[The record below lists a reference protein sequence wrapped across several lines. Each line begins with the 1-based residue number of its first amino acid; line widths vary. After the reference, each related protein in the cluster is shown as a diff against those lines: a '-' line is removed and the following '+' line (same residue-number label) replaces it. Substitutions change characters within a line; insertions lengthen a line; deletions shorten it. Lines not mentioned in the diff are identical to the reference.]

1 MSWIPRF
8 LSAPALAPYVTP
20 GAGTGLQAR
29 VAALLAQQH
38 ETWPM
43 LRAGTVAQAAA
54 QYRSLQVNGSEVLA
68 QYNPQRLVSTAAQV
82 DAPSIRARR
91 CFLCA
96 EHLPLEERGLAWGED
111 FVILCNPFPILPN
124 HLVIS
129 ARDHIP
135 QAIAGSY
142 GALLDLAAALGEA
155 YWVLYNGPACGA
167 SAPDHLH
174 LQAGTR
180 ALLPILHEV
189 EHWPHQQVVQ
199 HVDQEVFA
207 LTGYRLQ
214 VLIARGSKRST
225 LLAWLQHA
233 VAVLAAVT
241 RASDHEPLLNLLVT
255 CEATGWTVYVFPRA
269 RHRPACYFAEGEA
282 KLTVS
287 PAALDLAGVLVVPDA
302 DHFTR
307 IRAQDI
313 ARIYAEVTLDAPRF
327 AQWMEQCRDHACA

>member
-1 MSWIPRF
+1 MSWITRL
-8 LSAPALAPYVTP
+8 LSDTALAPYVTP

-43 LRAGTVAQAAA
+43 LRAGTVALAAA
-54 QYRSLQVNGSEVLA
+54 QYRSLQVNGSEVIA
-68 QYNPQRLVSTAAQV
+68 QYNPQRLVSTAAPV
-82 DAPSIRARR
+82 DATSIRARR

-96 EHLPLEERGLAWGED
+96 EHLPLEERGLAWGDD

-124 HLVIS
+124 HLVIA
-129 ARDHIP
+129 ARSHRP

-142 GALLDLAAALGEA
+142 GTLLDLAAALGEA

-199 HVDQEVFA
+199 HADQEVFT

-214 VLIARGSKRST
+214 VLIARGRKRST

-233 VAVLAAVT
+233 VAGLATVT
-241 RASDHEPLLNLLVT
+241 RASDPEPLLNLLVT
-255 CEATGWTVYVFPRA
+255 CEATGWTVYIFPRA

-287 PAALDLAGVLVVPDA
+287 PAALDLAGVLVVPDT

-327 AQWMEQCRDHACA
+327 AQWLEQCRDHACA

>member
-1 MSWIPRF
+1 MSWITRL
-8 LSAPALAPYVTP
+8 LSDTALAPYVTP
-20 GAGTGLQAR
+20 GAGTDLQAR

-43 LRAGTVAQAAA
+43 LRAGTGALVVA
-54 QYRSLQVNGSEVLA
+54 QYRSLQVNGAEVLA

-82 DAPSIRARR
+82 DATSIRARR

-111 FVILCNPFPILPN
+111 FVILCNPFPVLPN
-124 HLVIS
+124 HLVIA
-129 ARDHIP
+129 ARSHRP

-142 GALLDLAAALGEA
+142 GTLLDLAAALGEA

-199 HVDQEVFA
+199 HADQEVFA

-214 VLIARGSKRST
+214 VLIARGRKRST

-233 VAVLAAVT
+233 VAGLATVT
-241 RASDHEPLLNLLVT
+241 RASDPEPLLNLLVT
-255 CEATGWTVYVFPRA
+255 CEATGWTVYIFPRA

-287 PAALDLAGVLVVPDA
+287 PAALDLAGVLVVPDT

>member
-1 MSWIPRF
+1 MSWITRL
-8 LSAPALAPYVTP
+8 LSDTALAPYVTP

-38 ETWPM
+38 ATWPM
-43 LRAGTVAQAAA
+43 LRAGTAALAAA
-54 QYRSLQVNGSEVLA
+54 QYRSLQVNGSEVIA
-68 QYNPQRLVSTAAQV
+68 QYNPQRLVSTAAPV
-82 DAPSIRARR
+82 DATSIRARR

-111 FVILCNPFPILPN
+111 FVILCNPFPVLPN
-124 HLVIS
+124 HLVIA
-129 ARDHIP
+129 ARSHRP

-142 GALLDLAAALGEA
+142 GTLLDLAAALGEA

-199 HVDQEVFA
+199 HADQEVFT

-214 VLIARGSKRST
+214 VLIARGRKRST

-233 VAVLAAVT
+233 VAGLATVT
-241 RASDHEPLLNLLVT
+241 RASDPEPLLNLLVT
-255 CEATGWTVYVFPRA
+255 CEATGWTVYIFPRA

-287 PAALDLAGVLVVPDA
+287 PAALDLAGVLVVPDT

-327 AQWMEQCRDHACA
+327 AQWLEQCRDHACA

>member
-1 MSWIPRF
+1 MSWITRL
-8 LSAPALAPYVTP
+8 LSDTALVPYVAP
-20 GAGTGLQAR
+20 GTEMGLQAR
-29 VAALLAQQH
+29 VAALLAQQQK
-38 ETWPM
+38 TWPM
-43 LRAGTVAQAAA
+43 LRAGTAALAAA
-54 QYRSLQVNGSEVLA
+54 QYRSLQVNGSEVIA

-82 DAPSIRARR
+82 DARSIRARR

-111 FVILCNPFPILPN
+111 FVILCNPFPVLPN

-129 ARDHIP
+129 ARYHRP
-135 QAIAGSY
+135 QAIAGCY
-142 GALLDLAAALGEA
+142 GTLLDLAATLGEV

-174 LQAGTR
+174 VQAGTR

-189 EHWPHQQVVQ
+189 ERWPREQVVQ
-199 HVDQEVFA
+199 HADQEVFA

-241 RASDHEPLLNLLVT
+241 HTSDHEPLLNLLVT
-255 CEATGWTVYVFPRA
+255 CEAAGWTVYVFPRA

-327 AQWMEQCRDHACA
+327 AQWMEQCRDHACT

>member
-1 MSWIPRF
+1 MSWSTRL
-8 LSAPALAPYVTP
+8 LSDTALAPYGTP
-20 GAGTGLQAR
+20 GAGTDLQAR

-43 LRAGTVAQAAA
+43 LRAGTGALAAV
-54 QYRSLQVNGSEVLA
+54 QYRSLQVNGAEVIA

-82 DAPSIRARR
+82 DATSTRARR

-96 EHLPLEERGLAWGED
+96 EHLPLEERGLAWGDD
-111 FVILCNPFPILPN
+111 FVILCNPFPVLPN

-129 ARDHIP
+129 ARSHRP

-142 GALLDLAAALGEA
+142 GTLLDLAAALGEA

-180 ALLPILHEV
+180 TLLPILHEV
-189 EHWPHQQVVQ
+189 EHWPRQQVVQ
-199 HVDQEVFA
+199 QADQEVFA

-214 VLIARGSKRST
+214 VLIARGSNRST

-233 VAVLAAVT
+233 VAVLGAVT
-241 RASDHEPLLNLLVT
+241 RASDPEPLLNLLVT

-269 RHRPACYFAEGEA
+269 RHRPTCYFAKGKA

-287 PAALDLAGVLVVPDA
+287 PAALDLAGVLVVPEA

-307 IRAQDI
+307 MRAQDI

-327 AQWMEQCRDHACA
+327 AQWLEQCRDHACT

>member
-1 MSWIPRF
+1 
-8 LSAPALAPYVTP
+8 
-20 GAGTGLQAR
+20 
-29 VAALLAQQH
+29 
-38 ETWPM
+38 M
-43 LRAGTVAQAAA
+43 LRAGTAALAAA
-54 QYRSLQVNGSEVLA
+54 QYKSLQVNGSEVLA
-68 QYNPQRLVSTAAQV
+68 QHNPQRLVSTAAQV
-82 DAPSIRARR
+82 DATSIRARR

-96 EHLPLEERGLAWGED
+96 EHLPQEERGLAWGED
-111 FVILCNPFPILPN
+111 FVILCNPFPVLPN
-124 HLVIS
+124 HLVIA
-129 ARDHIP
+129 ARSHRP
-135 QAIAGSY
+135 QALTGSY
-142 GALLDLAAALGEA
+142 GTLLDLAAALGEA

-174 LQAGTR
+174 VQAGTR
-180 ALLPILHEV
+180 TLLPILHEA
-189 EHWPHQQVVQ
+189 EHWPHQQMVQ
-199 HVDQEVFA
+199 QADQDVFA

-214 VLIARGSKRST
+214 VLIARGSTRST

-241 RASDHEPLLNLLVT
+241 RVSDHEPLLNLLVT
-255 CEATGWTVYVFPRA
+255 YEATGWTVYVFPRA
-269 RHRPACYFAEGEA
+269 RHRPACYFAEDEA

>member
-1 MSWIPRF
+1 MSWITR
-8 LSAPALAPYVTP
+8 LLGDTALAPYVTP
-20 GAGTGLQAR
+20 CAGTGLQAR
-29 VAALLAQQH
+29 VTALLAQQH

-43 LRAGTVAQAAA
+43 LRAGTVALAAA
-54 QYRSLQVNGSEVLA
+54 QYRSLQVNGSEVIA

-82 DAPSIRARR
+82 DATSIRARR

-96 EHLPLEERGLAWGED
+96 EHLPLEERGLAWGDD
-111 FVILCNPFPILPN
+111 FVILCNPFPVLPN

-129 ARDHIP
+129 AHSHRP

-142 GALLDLAAALGEA
+142 GTLLDLAAALGES

-174 LQAGTR
+174 LQAGAR

-189 EHWPHQQVVQ
+189 EHWPHQQVMQ
-199 HVDQEVFA
+199 HADQEVFT

-214 VLIARGSKRST
+214 VLIARGSKRRT

-241 RASDHEPLLNLLVT
+241 RASGHEPLLNLLVT
-255 CEATGWTVYVFPRA
+255 CETTGWTVYVFPRA

-302 DHFTR
+302 NHFTR

-327 AQWMEQCRDHACA
+327 AQWLEQCRDHACA

>member
-1 MSWIPRF
+1 
-8 LSAPALAPYVTP
+8 
-20 GAGTGLQAR
+20 
-29 VAALLAQQH
+29 
-38 ETWPM
+38 
-43 LRAGTVAQAAA
+43 
-54 QYRSLQVNGSEVLA
+54 LQVNGSEVIA

-82 DAPSIRARR
+82 DARSIRARR

-124 HLVIS
+124 HLVIA
-129 ARDHIP
+129 ARSHRP

-142 GALLDLAAALGEA
+142 GTLLDLAAALGET

-174 LQAGTR
+174 VQAGTR

-189 EHWPHQQVVQ
+189 EHWPHGQVIQ
-199 HVDQEVFA
+199 HADQEAFT

-214 VLIARGSKRST
+214 VLIARGCKRST

-233 VAVLAAVT
+233 VAALAAVT
-241 RASDHEPLLNLLVT
+241 HASDHEPLLNLLVT

-307 IRAQDI
+307 IQVQDI

-327 AQWMEQCRDHACA
+327 AQWMEQCRDHACT

>member
-1 MSWIPRF
+1 MIWSTRL
-8 LSAPALAPYVTP
+8 LSDTALAPYVTP
-20 GAGTGLQAR
+20 SAETGLQAR

-43 LRAGTVAQAAA
+43 LRAGTVALAAA
-54 QYRSLQVNGSEVLA
+54 QYRSLQVNGSEVIA
-68 QYNPQRLVSTAAQV
+68 QYNPQRLVSTAAPV
-82 DAPSIRARR
+82 DATSIRARR

-111 FVILCNPFPILPN
+111 FVILCNPFPVLPN
-124 HLVIS
+124 HLVIA
-129 ARDHIP
+129 ARSHRP

-142 GALLDLAAALGEA
+142 GTLLDLAAALGEA

-199 HVDQEVFA
+199 HADQEVFA

-233 VAVLAAVT
+233 VAVLTAVT
-241 RASDHEPLLNLLVT
+241 RAGDHEPLLNLLVR

-327 AQWMEQCRDHACA
+327 AQWMEQCRDHACT

>member
-1 MSWIPRF
+1 MSWIPRL
-8 LSAPALAPYVTP
+8 LSDTALAPYGTP
-20 GAGTGLQAR
+20 GAGAGLPAR
-29 VAALLAQQH
+29 VAALLAQQNA
-38 ETWPM
+38 TWPT
-43 LRAGTVAQAAA
+43 LRAGTVALATA
-54 QYRSLQVNGSEVLA
+54 QYRSLQVNGSEVIA
-68 QYNPQRLVSTAAQV
+68 QYNPQRLGSTAAQV
-82 DAPSIRARR
+82 DATSIRTRR
-91 CFLCA
+91 CFLCT
-96 EHLPLEERGLAWGED
+96 EHLPLEERGLAWGDD

-124 HLVIS
+124 HLVIA

-135 QAIAGSY
+135 QAIVGSY
-142 GALLDLAAALGEA
+142 GTLLDLAAALGEA

-174 LQAGTR
+174 LQAGTQ

-199 HVDQEVFA
+199 HADQEVFA

-225 LLAWLQHA
+225 LLAWLQQA

-241 RASDHEPLLNLLVT
+241 RASNYEPLLNLLVT
-255 CEATGWTVYVFPRA
+255 WATTGWTVYVFPRA

-302 DHFTR
+302 GHFTR
-307 IRAQDI
+307 IQAQDI
-313 ARIYAEVTLDAPRF
+313 ARIYAEVTLDTPRF

>member
-1 MSWIPRF
+1 MSWSTRL
-8 LSAPALAPYVTP
+8 LSDTALAPYVTP
-20 GAGTGLQAR
+20 GAGTDLPAR
-29 VAALLAQQH
+29 MAALLAQQH
-38 ETWPM
+38 ATWPM
-43 LRAGTVAQAAA
+43 LRAGTAALAAA

-82 DAPSIRARR
+82 DATSIRARR

-96 EHLPLEERGLAWGED
+96 EHLPMEERGLAWGED

-124 HLVIS
+124 HLVIA
-129 ARDHIP
+129 ARSHRP

-142 GALLDLAAALGEA
+142 GTLLDLAATLGEV

-174 LQAGTR
+174 VQAGTR

-189 EHWPHQQVVQ
+189 EHWPREQVVQ
-199 HVDQEVFA
+199 HADQEVFA

-241 RASDHEPLLNLLVT
+241 HTSDHEPLLNLLVT
-255 CEATGWTVYVFPRA
+255 YEATGWTVYVFPRA

-327 AQWMEQCRDHACA
+327 AQWMEQCRDHACT

>member
-1 MSWIPRF
+1 MSWLTRL
-8 LSAPALAPYVTP
+8 LSDTALAPYVTP

-38 ETWPM
+38 ATWPM
-43 LRAGTVAQAAA
+43 LRAGTVALAAA
-54 QYRSLQVNGSEVLA
+54 QYRSLQVNGSEVIA

-82 DAPSIRARR
+82 DATSIRARAVFCVPSICR
-91 CFLCA
+91 WRSGA
-96 EHLPLEERGLAWGED
+96 GLGED
-111 FVILCNPFPILPN
+111 FVILCNPFPVLPN
-124 HLVIS
+124 HLVIA

-142 GALLDLAAALGEA
+142 GTLLDLAAALGEA

-199 HVDQEVFA
+199 HADQEVFA

-255 CEATGWTVYVFPRA
+255 CEATGWTSMSSRA
-269 RHRPACYFAEGEA
+269 
-282 KLTVS
+282 
-287 PAALDLAGVLVVPDA
+287 PD
-302 DHFTR
+302 
-307 IRAQDI
+307 IGPP
-313 ARIYAEVTLDAPRF
+313 VTLPKAR
-327 AQWMEQCRDHACA
+327 QS

>member
-1 MSWIPRF
+1 MSWSTRL
-8 LSAPALAPYVTP
+8 LSDTALAPYVTP
-20 GAGTGLQAR
+20 GTGTGLPTR

-38 ETWPM
+38 ATWPM
-43 LRAGTVAQAAA
+43 LRAGTAALAAA
-54 QYRSLQVNGSEVLA
+54 QYRSLQVNGSEVIA
-68 QYNPQRLVSTAAQV
+68 QYNPQRLVSTAAPV
-82 DAPSIRARR
+82 DATSIRARR

-111 FVILCNPFPILPN
+111 FVILCNPFPVLPN
-124 HLVIS
+124 HLVIA
-129 ARDHIP
+129 ARSHRP

-142 GALLDLAAALGEA
+142 GTLLDLAAALGEA

-199 HVDQEVFA
+199 HADQEVFT

-214 VLIARGSKRST
+214 VLIARGRKRST

-233 VAVLAAVT
+233 VAGLATVT
-241 RASDHEPLLNLLVT
+241 RASDPEPLLNLLVT
-255 CEATGWTVYVFPRA
+255 CEATGWTVYIFPRA

-287 PAALDLAGVLVVPDA
+287 PAALDLAGVLVVPDT

-327 AQWMEQCRDHACA
+327 AQWLEQCRDHACA

>member
-1 MSWIPRF
+1 MNWTTRL
-8 LSAPALAPYVTP
+8 LSDTALVPYVAP
-20 GAGTGLQAR
+20 GTEMGLQAR

-43 LRAGTVAQAAA
+43 LRAGTAALAAA
-54 QYRSLQVNGSEVLA
+54 QYRSLQVNGSEVIA

-82 DAPSIRARR
+82 DARSIRARR

-124 HLVIS
+124 HLVIA
-129 ARDHIP
+129 ARSHRP

-142 GALLDLAAALGEA
+142 GTLLDLAAALGET

-174 LQAGTR
+174 VQAGTR

-189 EHWPHQQVVQ
+189 ERWPREQVVQ
-199 HVDQEVFA
+199 HADQEVFA

-214 VLIARGSKRST
+214 VLIACGSKRST

-233 VAVLAAVT
+233 VAALAAVT
-241 RASDHEPLLNLLVT
+241 HASDHEPLLNLLVT
-255 CEATGWTVYVFPRA
+255 CEAAGWTVYVFPRA

-307 IRAQDI
+307 IRAQDV
-313 ARIYAEVTLDAPRF
+313 ARIYADVTLDAPRF
-327 AQWMEQCRDHACA
+327 AQWMEQCRDHACT

>member
-1 MSWIPRF
+1 MSWITRL
-8 LSAPALAPYVTP
+8 LSDTALVPYVAP
-20 GAGTGLQAR
+20 GTEMGLQAR

-38 ETWPM
+38 KTWRM
-43 LRAGTVAQAAA
+43 LRAGTAALAAA
-54 QYRSLQVNGSEVLA
+54 QYRSLQVNGSEVIA

-82 DAPSIRARR
+82 DARSIRARR

-124 HLVIS
+124 HLVIA
-129 ARDHIP
+129 ARSHRP

-142 GALLDLAAALGEA
+142 GTLLDLAATLGEV

-174 LQAGTR
+174 VQAGTR

-189 EHWPHQQVVQ
+189 EHWPHGQVIQ
-199 HVDQEVFA
+199 HADQEVFA

-233 VAVLAAVT
+233 VAALAAVT
-241 RASDHEPLLNLLVT
+241 HASDHEPLLNLLVT
-255 CEATGWTVYVFPRA
+255 CEAAGWTVYVFPRA

-282 KLTVS
+282 QLTVS

-313 ARIYAEVTLDAPRF
+313 ARIYAEVTVDAPRF
-327 AQWMEQCRDHACA
+327 AQWLEQCRDYACA

>member
-1 MSWIPRF
+1 MSWSTRL
-8 LSAPALAPYVTP
+8 LSDTALAPYVTP
-20 GAGTGLQAR
+20 GTGTGLPTR

-38 ETWPM
+38 ATWPM
-43 LRAGTVAQAAA
+43 LRAGTAALA
-54 QYRSLQVNGSEVLA
+54 AVQYRSLQVNGSEVIA
-68 QYNPQRLVSTAAQV
+68 QYNPQRLVSTAAPV
-82 DAPSIRARR
+82 DATSIRARR

-111 FVILCNPFPILPN
+111 FVILCNPFPVLPN
-124 HLVIS
+124 HLVIA
-129 ARDHIP
+129 ARSHRP

-142 GALLDLAAALGEA
+142 GTLLDLAAALGEA

-199 HVDQEVFA
+199 HADQEVFA

-214 VLIARGSKRST
+214 VLIARGRKRST

-233 VAVLAAVT
+233 VAGLATVT
-241 RASDHEPLLNLLVT
+241 RASDPEPLLNLLVT
-255 CEATGWTVYVFPRA
+255 CEATGWTVYIFPRA

-287 PAALDLAGVLVVPDA
+287 PAALDLAGVLVVPDT

>member
-1 MSWIPRF
+1 MSWSTRL
-8 LSAPALAPYVTP
+8 LSDTALAPYVTP
-20 GAGTGLQAR
+20 GTGTGLPTR

-38 ETWPM
+38 ATWPM
-43 LRAGTVAQAAA
+43 LRAGTAALAAA
-54 QYRSLQVNGSEVLA
+54 QYRSLQVNGSEVIA
-68 QYNPQRLVSTAAQV
+68 QYNPQRLVSTAAPV
-82 DAPSIRARR
+82 DATSIRARR

-111 FVILCNPFPILPN
+111 FVILCNPFPVLPN
-124 HLVIS
+124 HLVIA
-129 ARDHIP
+129 ARSHRP

-142 GALLDLAAALGEA
+142 GTLLDLAAALGEA

-199 HVDQEVFA
+199 HADQEVFA

-214 VLIARGSKRST
+214 VLIARGRKRST

-233 VAVLAAVT
+233 VAGLATVT
-241 RASDHEPLLNLLVT
+241 RASDPEPLLNLLVT
-255 CEATGWTVYVFPRA
+255 CEATGWTVYIFPRA

-287 PAALDLAGVLVVPDA
+287 PAALDLAGVLVVPDT